1 MGVAE
6 RFTSV
11 IGNEVTTKHG
21 HFNAFPMQ
29 AGATVP
35 NQQQEDWGKL
45 LPEIRATPGVKVIT
59 LNHPRD
65 LHSGFVPL
73 SGVQLS

>member
-35 NQQQEDWGKL
+35 NQQQEDWGSCC
-45 LPEIRATPGVKVIT
+45 R
-59 LNHPRD
+59 R
-65 LHSGFVPL
+65 FVRRR
-73 SGVQLS
+73 G